1 MLDVDAVYSIRT
13 STYELIQDIIA
24 GSDAK
29 KNVASRRIPTNL
41 YLLLNGPLSKPYIGF
56 DIKMQNVDN
65 SILQDVETKLNIL
78 RTNQLEMNKQAA
90 SLIVINGFT
99 NNTGTNTALVSEGA
113 KSTITEFLSTQISS
127 IFSRLLGNFV
137 NGIDVSLQYK
147 NYNNSDNATT
157 LNGNDVAFAVRKG
170 FLNNKLSLNVGGN
183 LDIGQRN
190 TQRVNNF
197 NSDFTLEYQLTNDGR
212 LRLKAYNR
220 ATLGTQLADQSL
232 QSGNFNSTGAGISY
246 REEFDNFAD
255 LAEQWRIR
263 KEQRKSRKQFKKYNT
278 SK

>member
-1 MLDVDAVYSIRT
+1 
-13 STYELIQDIIA
+13 
-24 GSDAK
+24 
-29 KNVASRRIPTNL
+29 
-41 YLLLNGPLSKPYIGF
+41 
-56 DIKMQNVDN
+56 
-65 SILQDVETKLNIL
+65 
-78 RTNQLEMNKQAA
+78 
-90 SLIVINGFT
+90 
-99 NNTGTNTALVSEGA
+99 LVSEGA